1 MARNAVCQAMGIVYS
16 YILLKGFK
24 CFVYSLNLSL
34 LKNDF
39 TKKISINSS
48 MTGNQFR
55 PGGFSLLP
63 PVVKN
68 LLIINGL
75 VFLAT
80 LSLGSV
86 LKIDLNSMFGMYY
99 LGSDRF
105 EPYQFI
111 TYMFF
116 HGDFMHLFFNMFAFW
131 MFGNAIENFWGPK
144 RFVIYYFATGLGAA
158 ALHQLVQYIEVQMII
173 DRLVK
178 IGMSPE
184 AIDQMVL
191 TGKYN
196 PDILAFISTD
206 KLLTLYGTYN
216 FPTVGA
222 SGSVFGILLAFGML
236 FPNALVY
243 LYFAIPVK
251 AKWLVI
257 GYGAIELWAGF
268 AATPGD
274 NVAHFAHLGGMIFG
288 FILIKLW
295 KKKDINRWMY

>member
-1 MARNAVCQAMGIVYS
+1 M
-16 YILLKGFK
+16 
-24 CFVYSLNLSL
+24 
-34 LKNDF
+34 
-39 TKKISINSS
+39 
-48 MTGNQFR
+48 R

-80 LSLGSV
+80 ISMGSV
-86 LKIDLNSMFGMYY
+86 FKTDLNAMFGMYY
-99 LGSDRF
+99 IGSDKF
-105 EPYQFI
+105 QPFQFI

-116 HGDFMHLFFNMFAFW
+116 HGDITHLFFNMFAFW
-131 MFGNAIENFWGPK
+131 MFGNTIENYWGPK
-144 RFVIYYFATGLGAA
+144 RFIIYYFATGLGAA
-158 ALHQLVQYIEVQMII
+158 VLHQVVQHIEAQVII
-173 DRLVK
+173 SQLTN
-178 IGMSPE
+178 IGMKANEINEMIVTAS
-184 AIDQMVL
+184 
-191 TGKYN
+191 YN
-196 PDILAFISTD
+196 PEILQFISKD

-236 FPNALVY
+236 FPNALIY
-243 LYFAIPVK
+243 LFFAIPIK

-268 AATPGD
+268 SSTPGD

-295 KKKDINRWMY
+295 KKKDINNRWIS